1 MAVFRPRRGVE
12 LGAELEPYRP
22 PDRLTPP
29 AVFSDRAFIGAKS
42 LDLRGRHGERVEGL
56 LSAILIAGVTG
67 LMRSDWGCPE
77 RVILLG
83 RAFSDPYLR
92 LAV

>member
-42 LDLRGRHGERVEGL
+42 LDLRGRQDL
-56 LSAILIAGVTG
+56 P
-67 LMRSDWGCPE
+67 D
-77 RVILLG
+77 G
-83 RAFSDPYLR
+83 RQRRATQADRPVQG
-92 LAV
+92 AVVRDGARYRDHREFMWSPSCAPL

>member
-1 MAVFRPRRGVE
+1 
-12 LGAELEPYRP
+12 
-22 PDRLTPP
+22 
-29 AVFSDRAFIGAKS
+29 
-42 LDLRGRHGERVEGL
+42 LDLRGRHGKRVEGL